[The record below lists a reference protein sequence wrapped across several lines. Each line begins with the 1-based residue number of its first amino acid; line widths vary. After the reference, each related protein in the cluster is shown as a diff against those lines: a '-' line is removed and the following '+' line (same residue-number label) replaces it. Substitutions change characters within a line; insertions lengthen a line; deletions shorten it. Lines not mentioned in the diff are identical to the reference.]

1 MPASAHPPSSF
12 YANGKIGLRGV
23 LCHFIPTKAAPQ
35 GCISLGVSPT
45 PDTGLSLLCRSA
57 PTAMMLCDK
66 ESPDLSGL
74 QHPRAF
80 FLPWVCGLAGLG
92 WVWLGW
98 PRLQAVLI
106 LSLFHALSLR
116 PGLPWAVVKEQE
128 AKPPRLG
135 EGRCSQH
142 VAIIHLQS
150 P

>member
-80 FLPWVCGLAGLG
+80 FLPWV
-92 WVWLGW
+92 WLGW